1 VIDQASRYSRHRTKP
16 RPPKGL
22 CPSDKPTDLRS
33 DPIRGNSKRKTTCKS
48 VAYVASVPHDL
59 EASKALG

>member
-1 VIDQASRYSRHRTKP
+1 VTDHGIALSRASERSLAL
-16 RPPKGL
+16 PKGFI
-22 CPSDKPTDLRS
+22 PRQTDDLRS

-59 EASKALG
+59 EAPQALG